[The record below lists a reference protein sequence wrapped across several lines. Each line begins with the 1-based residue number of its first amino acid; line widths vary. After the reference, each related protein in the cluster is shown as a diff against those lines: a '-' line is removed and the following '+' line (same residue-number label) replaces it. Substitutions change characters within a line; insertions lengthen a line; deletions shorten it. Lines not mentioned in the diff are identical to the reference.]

1 MGIIA
6 VKDKAERFYS
16 VMYFYYSVYDG
27 TDDKEMVKEEF
38 VPELDFVMYRDK
50 ELIGQNIFV
59 RTAIAA
65 DDYGT
70 NLYQE

>member
-27 TDDKEMVKEEF
+27 TDDKGMVKEEF
-38 VPELDFVMYRDK
+38 VSALNSMV
-50 ELIGQNIFV
+50 
-59 RTAIAA
+59 
-65 DDYGT
+65 
-70 NLYQE
+70 

>member
-27 TDDKEMVKEEF
+27 TDDKGLVKE
-38 VPELDFVMYRDK
+38 DFVSALNSM
-50 ELIGQNIFV
+50 G
-59 RTAIAA
+59 
-65 DDYGT
+65 
-70 NLYQE
+70 